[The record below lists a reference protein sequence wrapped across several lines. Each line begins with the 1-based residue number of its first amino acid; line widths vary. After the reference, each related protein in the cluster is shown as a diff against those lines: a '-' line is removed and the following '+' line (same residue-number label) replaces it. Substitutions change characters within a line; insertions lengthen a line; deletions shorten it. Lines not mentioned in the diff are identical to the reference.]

1 MQNIP
6 WKPFL
11 CGIMQRW
18 SRKRVNSIGVRLQML
33 WRTSGVT
40 INNTE
45 STLDLIL
52 LALMKIRAYGS
63 KALQYIKIRGVS
75 TKKYINYTRTD

>member
-1 MQNIP
+1 M
-6 WKPFL
+6 L
-11 CGIMQRW
+11 HQRW
-18 SRKRVNSIGVRLQML
+18 SRKRVSSNWRAFANALN

-45 STLDLIL
+45 SMHPGSDI